1 METLCL
7 DTDILIDFLRGDNT
21 TVEKIKELEEE
32 FVLAT
37 TTINLFELYYGA
49 FKSKKSEKNV
59 KSVNKLAERLEL
71 LKFTD
76 KSAEISGRIIAE
88 LEKKGRL
95 VDFRDAMIAGIV
107 LENDAML
114 YTRNVKH
121 FERIEG
127 MRLYK
132 E

>member
-21 TVEKIKELEEE
+21 TVEKIRELEKE
-32 FVLAT
+32 FVLTT

-59 KSVNKLAERLEL
+59 KSVSELVERLEL

-76 KSAEISGRIIAE
+76 KSAEISGRIVAE
-88 LEKKGRL
+88 LGKKDNL
-95 VDFRDAMIAGIV
+95 WI
-107 LENDAML
+107 L
-114 YTRNVKH
+114 
-121 FERIEG
+121 G
-127 MRLYK
+127 MR
-132 E
+132 

>member
-1 METLCL
+1 MLT
-7 DTDILIDFLRGDNT
+7 
-21 TVEKIKELEEE
+21 
-32 FVLAT
+32 T

-59 KSVNKLAERLEL
+59 KSVSELVERLGV

-76 KSAEISGRIIAE
+76 KSAEISGRIVAE
-88 LEKKGRL
+88 LEKKGQL

-107 LENDAML
+107 IENDAML

-121 FERIEG
+121 FERVERIK
-127 MRLYK
+127 LY
-132 E
+132 EEESF